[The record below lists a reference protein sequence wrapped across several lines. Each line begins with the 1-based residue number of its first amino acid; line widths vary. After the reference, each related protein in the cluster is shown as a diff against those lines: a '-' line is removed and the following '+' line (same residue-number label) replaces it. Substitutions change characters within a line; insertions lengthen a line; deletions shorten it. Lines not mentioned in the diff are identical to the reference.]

1 MEFFDNGATFNASL
15 VSKRTFPPVLKT
27 HTDTGMVTWGRK
39 R

>member
-1 MEFFDNGATFNASL
+1 MEFFDNGASL
-15 VSKRTFPPVLKT
+15 VSKRTFPPVLKM